1 MKLAFLVYHDIL
13 DTRVSKMLET
23 CGVDYYTKWEQ
34 VVGKGHNTDAHLG
47 TRVFPGYNTVRMIAF
62 TDDKMIDGLIEKLN
76 ILNLEVLREDDKVRL
91 FIMPLER
98 VI

>member
-1 MKLAFLVYHDIL
+1 MKLAFLVYHDVL

-34 VVGKGHNTDAHLG
+34 VVGKGHHTDAHLG
-47 TRVFPGYNTVRMIAF
+47 TRVFPGYNSVRMIAF
-62 TDDKMIDGLIEKLN
+62 TDDKMIDGMIEKIN
-76 ILNLEVLREDDKVRL
+76 MINLEVLRDDDKIRL

-98 VI
+98 LI